1 MSKQMKK
8 TIFGILGG
16 IVLML
21 LIAYL
26 PPETDMMTRQ
36 GWQYLGCF
44 AFLLTCLIS
53 GALPDWVATLA
64 TMVMMLVFKLGTV
77 ADITVEFSGTTVW
90 LCIGV
95 FIMSVGIN
103 NSGFMKRLALWV
115 LTKFP
120 GTYRGQVTA
129 MMLAGIIT
137 TPMIPS
143 SYAKT
148 SIMAPLIGQVC
159 EAVGAQPN
167 SKAARGLWFANFM
180 GTYILG
186 IAFMSGSAFVA
197 LMIGFMQGLVFT
209 WGSWLKCTI
218 VWYVVLIV
226 LTYLYCTIICKPKEK
241 LAGDVTFLKEQYNAL
256 GAVSKKEKQG
266 IIIVALAIVL
276 WITQKVHGVDTLVSE
291 RIESISVVPTVLKW
305 ILDETDR
312 GNYDLSHLK
321 TVNYSTCPIPKALL
335 QRAIEKLDCSFYQ
348 SYGMTEMGSTVTA
361 LLPEDHLRDGGR
373 CLSSVGRPIPGASV
387 RILAP
392 DGRDCNAGEEGEIY
406 VRGPGRMLEY
416 LDAPELTRAAFRDG
430 WYRTK
435 DMGML
440 DGQGYLY
447 LRGRADDLIISGG
460 ENIYPGEITN
470 VIMQLCDDIAEVAVY
485 GVPDETWGE
494 HVKASV
500 VLMPGSRLTADEL
513 RAYCRAHMPTFRAP
527 KEVEIVHELPKGAT
541 GKVLTSVLRE
551 RSMKA
556 G

>member
-26 PPETDMMTRQ
+26 PPETEMMSRQ

-44 AFLLTCLIS
+44 GFLLTCLIS

-64 TMVMMLVFKLGTV
+64 TMVMLLVFKLGKV
-77 ADITVEFSGTTVW
+77 ADVTVEFSGTTVW

-159 EAVGAQPN
+159 EAVGAEPN

-197 LMIGFMQGLVFT
+197 LMIGFMQGLAFT

-218 VWYVVLIV
+218 VWYLVLIV

-241 LAGDVTFLKEQYNAL
+241 LAGDVTFLKEQYKAL

-266 IIIVALAIVL
+266 IIIVAIAIIL
-276 WITQKVHGVDTLVSE
+276 WITQKLHGVDAGFVAIAADVAFFAAGLLTAPEANAKGQWTLVVFIGGILSIAKFMNTTGVSAWLASLLGPIFAPIMSSPYIFVPCLCIITFALRYVIVSQTCMLTMMIAIFGPLMLE
-291 RIESISVVPTVLKW
+291 HVLQIVFRVEIGDAVRITALANIRCGFGLPVADVELRDVAEQQADAHAGLVLPQGGQQGVPVLGKAGLRAHVCVVPVAEEDDDGRAVL
-305 ILDETDR
+305 E
-312 GNYDLSHLK
+312 HA
-321 TVNYSTCPIPKALL
+321 VVC
-335 QRAIEKLDCSFYQ
+335 QRA
-348 SYGMTEMGSTVTA
+348 
-361 LLPEDHLRDGGR
+361 
-373 CLSSVGRPIPGASV
+373 VGA
-387 RILAP
+387 
-392 DGRDCNAGEEGEIY
+392 
-406 VRGPGRMLEY
+406 
-416 LDAPELTRAAFRDG
+416 ELIGD
-430 WYRTK
+430 
-435 DMGML
+435 
-440 DGQGYLY
+440 
-447 LRGRADDLIISGG
+447 
-460 ENIYPGEITN
+460 
-470 VIMQLCDDIAEVAVY
+470 V
-485 GVPDETWGE
+485 
-494 HVKASV
+494 
-500 VLMPGSRLTADEL
+500 
-513 RAYCRAHMPTFRAP
+513 
-527 KEVEIVHELPKGAT
+527 
-541 GKVLTSVLRE
+541 
-551 RSMKA
+551 
-556 G
+556 

>member
-1 MSKQMKK
+1 MREIAQKLSQCSS
-8 TIFGILGG
+8 FGELMEDAFSRCPEREAIIYEDWRITYGELSGYINRTAHYLRRLGVQKG
-16 IVLML
+16 SRVAIISRNCPEW
-21 LIAYL
+21 LIA
-26 PPETDMMTRQ
+26 E
-36 GWQYLGCF
+36 F
-44 AFLLTCLIS
+44 A
-53 GALPDWVATLA
+53 VY
-64 TMVMMLVFKLGTV
+64 KLGAEVVKINWRLTPAEQDRMLKRNGASV
-77 ADITVEFSGTTVW
+77 VFLKAEKPEWGEKLEKLCGSDVHVIRLESAEGRPALCSLVRNEPDTPVNVQIARSDAACRLHTSGTTGEPKCVVYTHGGM
-90 LCIGV
+90 LSEIVSMLQVYPYPDGQRYQFIAQLFHSAAIGAHL
-95 FIMSVGIN
+95 S
-103 NSGFMKRLALWV
+103 LATGGTMV
-115 LTKFP
+115 LKDH
-120 GTYRGQVTA
+120 
-129 MMLAGIIT
+129 
-137 TPMIPS
+137 
-143 SYAKT
+143 
-148 SIMAPLIGQVC
+148 
-159 EAVGAQPN
+159 
-167 SKAARGLWFANFM
+167 FALDDYM
-180 GTYILG
+180 
-186 IAFMSGSAFVA
+186 
-197 LMIGFMQGLVFT
+197 
-209 WGSWLKCTI
+209 
-218 VWYVVLIV
+218 
-226 LTYLYCTIICKPKEK
+226 
-241 LAGDVTFLKEQYNAL
+241 
-256 GAVSKKEKQG
+256 
-266 IIIVALAIVL
+266 
-276 WITQKVHGVDTLVSE
+276 HTLVSE